1 MHEAKTGAAVLK
13 LSALFNGLSISSYEK
28 GVHEAQLAVYQ
39 LEDTVGL
46 TAQQFKTKQD
56 GYILPSL
63 VAHLPVCCHR
73 VTDLPIDSFSIQAF
87 EHYHS
92 MRTLAV
98 RVRLATISPCM
109 SKRVVRRSW
118 TRRML

>member
-13 LSALFNGLSISSYEK
+13 LSALFNGLSNSSYEK

-109 SKRVVRRSW
+109 SKRVV
-118 TRRML
+118 